1 MDLHMPT
8 AKEIINERQA
18 THGSYDE
25 NARIAQATKD
35 LWRSGRN
42 WSALTPRQRESLE
55 LIATKVGRILAGDPD
70 CPDHWKDIAGY
81 FTLGAE

>member
-1 MDLHMPT
+1 MQTESELI
-8 AKEIINERQA
+8 EEREK
-18 THGSYDE
+18 THGDYSE
-25 NARIAQATKD
+25 NARLSQATKD

-70 CPDHWKDIAGY
+70 CADHYRDIAGY
-81 FTLGAE
+81 AVLATET

>member
-1 MDLHMPT
+1 MGDAGTLL
-8 AKEIINERQA
+8 AERQK
-18 THGSYDE
+18 THGDYDE

-70 CPDHWKDIAGY
+70 CPDHYRDIAGY
-81 FTLGAE
+81 AVLATEA

>member
-1 MDLHMPT
+1 MQTESELI
-8 AKEIINERQA
+8 EEREK
-18 THGSYDE
+18 THGDYSE
-25 NARIAQATKD
+25 NARLSQATKD

-70 CPDHWKDIAGY
+70 CPDHWKDISGY
-81 FTLGAE
+81 FTLGGER

>member
-1 MDLHMPT
+1 MQTESELI
-8 AKEIINERQA
+8 EEREK
-18 THGSYDE
+18 THGDYSE
-25 NARIAQATKD
+25 NARLSQATKD

-81 FTLGAE
+81 FTLGGE